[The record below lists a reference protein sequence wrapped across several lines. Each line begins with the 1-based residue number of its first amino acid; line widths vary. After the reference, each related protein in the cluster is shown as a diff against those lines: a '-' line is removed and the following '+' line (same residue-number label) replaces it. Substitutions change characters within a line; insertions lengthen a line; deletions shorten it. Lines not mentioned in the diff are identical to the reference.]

1 MMQGPIH
8 YDNLDKKGK
17 IINNPKGLVNP
28 TERGIYVWGFMYNYD
43 GSFKNPINFSDKD
56 ILEKYYDN
64 GCKLPDNWRFLPY
77 YVGKIE
83 DSIYKRIKSHHNVR
97 HGHTTKYIRL
107 SYNYLTHFF
116 KDPKFPILYN
126 NESNINQA
134 ISKFHED
141 ANSIEYFN
149 RFDFLNL
156 KYPKSI
162 LKGSGRNL
170 TDYPITEQKDFLGNQ
185 LKDTLDEIVN
195 SNNNFWFC
203 FLPVDEIYPNLT
215 EYESF
220 VFWSLKGMTV
230 SQTKRFENLK
240 NTLSILDNTG
250 LDIFDV
256 NKKNE
261 LIPSISFDGY

>member
-8 YDNLDKKGK
+8 YENLDKKGK

-43 GSFKNPINFSDKD
+43 GSFKNPINFSDKN
-56 ILEKYYDN
+56 ILENYYAN
-64 GCKLPDNWRFLPY
+64 GCKLPDNWKFLPY
-77 YVGKIE
+77 YVGKKEGNIF
-83 DSIYKRIKSHHNVR
+83 KRIKTHHNVR
-97 HGHTTKYIRL
+97 HGDAAKYIRL
-107 SYNYLTHFF
+107 SYDYLIHFF
-116 KDPKFPILYN
+116 KDPKFPIKYN
-126 NESNINQA
+126 RVRNINQT
-134 ISKFHED
+134 ISKFQD
-141 ANSIEYFN
+141 DPNSIEYFN
-149 RFDFLNL
+149 RLDFLNL

-162 LKGSGRNL
+162 LKGSGRKL
-170 TDYPITEQKDFLGNQ
+170 TDYPITEQKDFLGTQ

-230 SQTKRFENLK
+230 SQTERYQKIN
-240 NTLSILDNTG
+240 NTISIVNNTG
-250 LDIFDV
+250 LDIFNV
-256 NKKNE
+256 NKNNKI
-261 LIPSISFDGY
+261 IPTEIFNGY